1 METCIYIVKSGGE
14 MNTKPLVCRL
24 TPCSDIIYRL
34 KIKCLECLN
43 EYPDTA
49 MNRHLKTYYKCNQYY
64 SNNEEEKK
72 KLDRLL
78 NERENKIS
86 KKENSE
92 TIFSK
97 STTRKSLYKKCAFCE
112 DFYAIEEINYHL
124 VNVHGSV
131 DVEVYT
137 SNVD

>member
-1 METCIYIVKSGGE
+1 
-14 MNTKPLVCRL
+14 MNTVLLRRL
-24 TPCSDIIYRL
+24 TPCSDIVYSL
-34 KIKCLECLN
+34 KIKCQECLY

-49 MNRHLKTYYKCNQYY
+49 MKRHLKTYYKCNQYY

-97 STTRKSLYKKCAFCE
+97 STRKSLNKKCAFCE

-131 DVEVYT
+131 DVEVYS

>member
-1 METCIYIVKSGGE
+1 MFKWISRYC
-14 MNTKPLVCRL
+14 
-24 TPCSDIIYRL
+24 
-34 KIKCLECLN
+34 N
-43 EYPDTA
+43 EKA
-49 MNRHLKTYYKCNQYY
+49 YKCNQYY

-97 STTRKSLYKKCAFCE
+97 STRKSLNKKCAFCE